1 MWRIPGLGE
10 FYDDYGKLKE
20 AEEMCQRAMAGKENA
35 LSPDH
40 TSTLDRVN
48 KLGNLYADQGK
59 LKETE
64 ERHQR
69 ALAGRENLWVIIIR
83 RPGSPKRR

>member
-1 MWRIPGLGE
+1 
-10 FYDDYGKLKE
+10 
-20 AEEMCQRAMAGKENA
+20 MAGKENA

-48 KLGNLYADQGK
+48 KLRNLYADQGK

-64 ERHQR
+64 ERHQQ
-69 ALAGRENLWVIIIR
+69 ALAGRENL
-83 RPGSPKRR
+83 